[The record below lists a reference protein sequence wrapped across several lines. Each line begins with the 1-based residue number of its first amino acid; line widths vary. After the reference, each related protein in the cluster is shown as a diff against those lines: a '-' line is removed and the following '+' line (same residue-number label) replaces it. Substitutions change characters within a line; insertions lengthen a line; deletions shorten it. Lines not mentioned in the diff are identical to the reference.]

1 VSGSNSGRKLPRFC
15 LMRDSVGVLLY
26 LPPGLDGREIRA
38 QGLVRNAVTTSVALA
53 HEAGQP
59 VVIVTP
65 SAFRS
70 QLEEAVSSLSLDESL
85 RPTLIS
91 PRGPSPAGWLAMLL
105 HRNRE
110 EAARERRVQRAKAW
124 LRRRLTTGG
133 QWVLTA
139 WWRVCIVTILLVATA
154 MAFLTVLA
162 LAAWTLPPRLAVV
175 ITGSIALVALAAWL
189 VRRRR
194 GFLWEAVARSTHE
207 LSRRRSRLGTAL
219 ERADVRHLV
228 RRANRC
234 NVSVWWCPSTLFG
247 DVEHLREPLVST
259 FADYSPVEFPSMV
272 LDMPR
277 LLERRQEMVRAIRAS
292 AVVVCLSEHVR
303 DRHLAL
309 LDPASIARSI
319 VIPPGP
325 PSRGP
330 RLDASLDL
338 GANGNAT
345 HASTLLGEFLP
356 TSRAATIEWWEAP
369 VITAPT
375 QSRAYKN
382 LRSLVTAVRILNVS
396 YGLRVRLIL
405 TARPSEYRL
414 DEFIEREGC
423 SPHVEF
429 LTDLPDNVLDAVLAA
444 SSLGIT
450 PSLFEGSLP
459 FSLYESVSVGT
470 PCLMA
475 NMPVTRAAS
484 VDDVRFQELTLFDPH
499 DPQAIADSIRLS
511 LDRLPDLLDCQREFL
526 TRRLEQYGWKPTATR
541 YLEAFATAKTSPVE
555 VR

>member
-1 VSGSNSGRKLPRFC
+1 
-15 LMRDSVGVLLY
+15 MRDSVGVFLY

-38 QGLVRNAVTTSVALA
+38 EGLVRNAVTTSVALA
-53 HEAGQP
+53 RAGGQP
-59 VVIVTP
+59 VVIVAP

-70 QLEEAVSSLSLDESL
+70 QLEVAVASLSLDESL

-105 HRNRE
+105 HRDRE
-110 EAARERRVQRAKAW
+110 EGARERRVQRARAW

-139 WWRVCIVTILLVATA
+139 WWRVCIVIFFLVATA

-162 LAAWTLPPRLAVV
+162 WAAWTLPPRLAVV
-175 ITGSIALVALAAWL
+175 IIGSIGVAALAAWL

-194 GFLWEAVARSTHE
+194 GFLWEAIARSTHE

-234 NVSVWWCPSTLFG
+234 KVSVWWCPSTLFG

-277 LLERRQEMVRAIRAS
+277 LLERRQEMIRAIRAS

-338 GANGNAT
+338 GANGHAT
-345 HASTLLGEFLP
+345 HASTLLGESLP
-356 TSRAATIEWWEAP
+356 TPRAATIEWWEDP

-375 QSRAYKN
+375 QSRPYKN

-405 TARPSEYRL
+405 TARPSDCRL
-414 DEFIEREGC
+414 GEFIEREGC
-423 SPHVEF
+423 SPYVEF
-429 LTDLPDNVLDAVLAA
+429 LTNLPDNVLDAVLAA

-475 NMPVTRAAS
+475 NIPVTRAAS
-484 VDDVRFQELTLFDPH
+484 AADPRFQDLTLFDPH
-499 DPQAIADSIRLS
+499 DPEAIAQAIQQALM
-511 LDRLPDLLDCQREFL
+511 RLPELLTCQRGFL
-526 TRRLEQYGWKPTATR
+526 SRRLVEYGWEQTASR
-541 YLEAFATAKTSPVE
+541 YLEALASAASGREGRP
-555 VR
+555 